1 MEESPGSG
9 AKGSFFMPLSR
20 ATLTWILAAG
30 CAAALAGDLAAATPK
45 QRIEAKQAQAKAVL
59 AQVGDLDRRFE
70 ASVEAW
76 NGARLQLAGT
86 KRQLI
91 AERKELAAAERA
103 RKRAIARVRARIV
116 ALYESDEDNSAL
128 GILLGSTTLS
138 SIIDRL
144 DAAQQIAQADHRLAV
159 EATIARD
166 RYAQAAFKAD
176 ALEQQQQAT
185 VDRLDSEHKQIG
197 SMLAERKR
205 LLASV
210 QSEVVAMQAA
220 EARRQAE
227 LAAAARARLARQAAE
242 RRAREERAQAAAEA
256 AAKARAAAP
265 PTTTAA
271 TTTTVATTTTQ
282 ATTTTSA
289 VTTTAVDP
297 PPATT
302 TAATSTTGTP
312 QSLPAGHPE
321 AAQIALRYLGVK
333 YVWGGASPDGF
344 DCSGLVMYVY
354 AQIGIPLPH
363 FAAAQYTLGA
373 AVPRD
378 QLQPGDLVFFDGLDH
393 VGIYIGGG
401 EMVHAPQTGDVVKI
415 TPLSAFGNRYVGAR
429 RL

>member
-1 MEESPGSG
+1 
-9 AKGSFFMPLSR
+9 MPLSR

-59 AQVGDLDRRFE
+59 TQVNDLDRRFE
-70 ASVEAW
+70 ASVESW
-76 NGARLQLAGT
+76 DGARIQLAAT

-91 AERKELAAAERA
+91 SERKELAAAEQA
-103 RKRAIARVRARIV
+103 RKQAVARVRARLV
-116 ALYESDEDNSAL
+116 ALYESDEDNTAL

-138 SIIDRL
+138 NIIDRL
-144 DAAQQIAQADHRLAV
+144 DTAQTIAEADHRLAV
-159 EATIARD
+159 EATRARD
-166 RYAQAAFKAD
+166 RYAQAAFKAN

-185 VDRLDSEHKQIG
+185 VDRLGTERKQIS

-220 EARRQAE
+220 EAHRQAE
-227 LAAAARARLARQAAE
+227 LAAAARERLARQAAE
-242 RRAREERAQAAAEA
+242 QRAEQARARAAAAA
-256 AAKARAAAP
+256 AAKAKAAAP
-265 PTTTAA
+265 PITTTA
-271 TTTTVATTTTQ
+271 TTTTVASPTTTTQ
-282 ATTTTSA
+282 ATTTA
-289 VTTTAVDP
+289 PVVDP

-302 TAATSTTGTP
+302 TAAASTTATP
-312 QSLPAGHPE
+312 QTLPAGHPE

-354 AQIGIPLPH
+354 AQLGISLPH
-363 FAAAQYTLGA
+363 FAAAQYALGV

-378 QLQPGDLVFFDGLDH
+378 ELQPGDLVFFDGLDH

-415 TPLSAFGNRYVGAR
+415 TPLSAFGDRYVGAR
-429 RL
+429 RI